1 MTINSETYRIQLPI
15 YEGPLDLL
23 LELIERAELDITKV
37 SLAKITDQYLAYLK
51 RIPEYY
57 LEDLSSFLVI
67 AARLLQ
73 IKSEALLPRPPIRE
87 AGEEDPG
94 DALARQLVAY
104 KKYKQVAV
112 LLSEREAAGLR
123 SYLRV
128 AAPPPGDP
136 KLDIEGLTVED
147 LRKAFIE
154 AFENRPLQPSLE
166 RSVVAPRV
174 RIRDKVR
181 SIVDAIRSVGELSFS
196 KLVKNATS
204 RLEII
209 VSLLALL
216 ELMKQDTVTAV
227 QDGLFGEV
235 SITPGENW
243 DLDQELE
250 FESEFEE

>member
-1 MTINSETYRIQLPI
+1 M
-15 YEGPLDLL
+15 
-23 LELIERAELDITKV
+23 IERAELDITKV
-37 SLAKITDQYLAYLK
+37 ALAKITDQYLAYLE
-51 RIPEYY
+51 RVPEHY

-87 AGEEDPG
+87 PGEEDPG

-112 LLSEREAAGLR
+112 LLSDREAAGLR
-123 SYLRV
+123 SYLRIT
-128 AAPPPGDP
+128 APPQTDP

-147 LRKAFIE
+147 LRQAFVE
-154 AFENRPLQPSLE
+154 AFENRPIQPSLD
-166 RSVVAPRV
+166 RTVMAPRV

-181 SIVDAIRSVGELSFS
+181 SILDAIRTVGELSFS
-196 KLVKNATS
+196 NLISGAKS

-209 VSLLALL
+209 VALLALL
-216 ELMKQDTVTAV
+216 ELIKQDTVTAD
-227 QDGLFGEV
+227 QNGLFGEV
-235 SITPGENW
+235 NITPGENW
-243 DLDQELE
+243 SNDQALE